1 MYFLCFDS
9 INELP
14 NMNYSLSKDSI
25 DIRSI
30 ANQVLTLNKKTNKI
44 YPSLN
49 PISIIHQKINSNNT
63 LNNKLL
69 EYYKNKEILS
79 RKDKINYKKLN
90 DIDPINILI
99 PINSSSIDKEQLSK
113 FFKFIEQKNSIIDP
127 MVNRIRNKNSVLN
140 SSVII
145 LKHKLDNIFLKGKEK
160 KELNELI
167 NDVNELIDNNIVVIE
182 SFDESLLSFSK
193 INNVEYY
200 TNKLEKIEKEID
212 KYIKI
217 INSFNNNL

>member
-30 ANQVLTLNKKTNKI
+30 ANQVLTLNKKYNKT

-49 PISIIHQKINSNNT
+49 PISIIHQTINSNNT

-90 DIDPINILI
+90 DIDPLNILI
-99 PINSSSIDKEQLSK
+99 PINSSLIDKEQLSK
-113 FFKFIEQKNSIIDP
+113 FFSFIKQKISIIDP
-127 MVNRIRNKNSVLN
+127 MVNKIRNKNSVLN
-140 SSVII
+140 SSLII
-145 LKHKLDNIFLKGKEK
+145 LKHKLDNISLKGKEK
-160 KELNELI
+160 KELISLI
-167 NDVNELIDNNIVVIE
+167 NDVNELIDNNISVIE
-182 SFDESLLSFSK
+182 MFDESLLSFSK
-193 INNVEYY
+193 INNVESY
-200 TNKLEKIEKEID
+200 TNKLENIEKEID
-212 KYIKI
+212 EYIKI